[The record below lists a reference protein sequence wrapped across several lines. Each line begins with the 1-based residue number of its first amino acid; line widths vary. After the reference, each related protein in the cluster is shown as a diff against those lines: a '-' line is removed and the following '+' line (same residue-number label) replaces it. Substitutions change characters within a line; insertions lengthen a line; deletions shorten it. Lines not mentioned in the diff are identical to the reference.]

1 MYLFHTGIEKDPHTY
16 EFYCRGCS
24 FGMGFIFMLYFL
36 NCMKRVLNEA
46 LANNESNARSPGRNL
61 SQKLEV
67 MAKI

>member
-36 NCMKRVLNEA
+36 NCMKRVLAIFAITSKGQNKVVA
-46 LANNESNARSPGRNL
+46 
-61 SQKLEV
+61 V
-67 MAKI
+67 F